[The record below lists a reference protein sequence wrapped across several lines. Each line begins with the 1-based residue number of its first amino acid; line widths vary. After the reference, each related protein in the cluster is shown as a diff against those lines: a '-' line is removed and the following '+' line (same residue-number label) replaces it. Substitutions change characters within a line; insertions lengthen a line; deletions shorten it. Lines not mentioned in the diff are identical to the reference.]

1 MSSSQLTATNQ
12 WALILGSFLIAYAPM
27 LFLFIFIVYPKPQLM
42 IIVTSYAF
50 AYLLSATFSSVLYT
64 ILNAIFQF
72 NHNSNSSSNV
82 IHSDDNRNDVFSSD
96 GVLAAIIPS
105 IFFQFVFR
113 CLFTSLYHKV
123 ERVIQLSLQRQ
134 EAQEDNAA
142 NTTTN
147 SNSNNGTVD
156 TVAGTVTT
164 NDATPPNHSSSN
176 SSSPTAMDI
185 AKFKLAL
192 NDTSAAIAAAIGFG
206 GMHAITLYGTLLS
219 SEAVNN
225 TTGILYQDSCPAVPS
240 LVVSAVTTN
249 LFTIL
254 QIFWMLFT
262 FFGMR
267 RRLLFHRGQCAD
279 YEEPGVTPEVMNE
292 EEDDDDDRRRH
303 RRTRSNSKSGRW
315 LGNSRTGGNYALLF
329 VLLTHSAAAL
339 VTLFNRQTNG
349 CYIVLPSLF
358 GIVLFTAY
366 LFYMGCGRIYMPP
379 KSTTTTTG
387 STTITT
393 TATTTV
399 PPASSSSSV
408 ATTRVEG
415 YQSHVE

>member
-12 WALILGSFLIAYAPM
+12 WALILGSFIIAYAPM

-72 NHNSNSSSNV
+72 NHNSNSSNNV
-82 IHSDDNRNDVFSSD
+82 IHSDYSRNDVFSSD

-105 IFFQFVFR
+105 ILFQFVFR

-134 EAQEDNAA
+134 EAQEDPNPA
-142 NTTTN
+142 
-147 SNSNNGTVD
+147 SNSNNGTDD
-156 TVAGTVTT
+156 TVAGTATT
-164 NDATPPNHSSSN
+164 NDATPPNHSSS

-279 YEEPGVTPEVMNE
+279 YEEPGVTPEVVNE
-292 EEDDDDDRRRH
+292 EDEDDDDRRSH
-303 RRTRSNSKSGRW
+303 RRARSNSKSGRW

-379 KSTTTTTG
+379 KSTTTTG
-387 STTITT
+387 STTITSSLVAT
-393 TATTTV
+393 TTTV
-399 PPASSSSSV
+399 PPTSSSV
-408 ATTRVEG
+408 STTRVEG